1 MKEQERY
8 GYVKLSNAFWRNGKT
23 MTLLRMNPTAIAYYT
38 LLLAYCSDNL
48 TDGVIPDIAIR
59 GVFAIPDDVMDLLVE
74 VHLVDKLGES
84 FRIHDYLKWNLSGS
98 EIEQD
103 RIARREKEREKKRKQ
118 REQRALAQQKAGESE
133 SVPTLSPSCP
143 PDVPS
148 VSRAVPMQLRTKNLE
163 LRTNTSFSSKS
174 SSSRFSASR
183 YKPSE
188 KKEKEIQENQKINT
202 NQYTKLLAGFHA
214 WWDEQDELKSQT
226 QWDHL
231 FAGWVAKSKNR
242 PEYQTHTHTW
252 ACEHTLHAL
261 HASSTGEVTARYE
274 EPTRGVQLAQH
285 VARNLN
291 NGLSEK
297 EAVQQAEEQMFD

>member
-48 TDGVIPDIAIR
+48 TDGLIPDIAIR
-59 GVFAIPDDVMDLLVE
+59 GVFAVPKDCLEQLVE
-74 VHLVDKLGES
+74 VRLLDKGEKGY
-84 FRIHDYLKWNLSGS
+84 RIHDYLKWNMSGA
-98 EIEQD
+98 EIEQE
-103 RIARREKEREKKRKQ
+103 RAERREQARLRKQKQ
-118 REQRALAQQKAGESE
+118 REREAAESDK
-133 SVPTLSPSCP
+133 S
-143 PDVPS
+143 DGS
-148 VSRAVPMQLRTKNLE
+148 VSVTPMSRSSHASVTQRHAQLRTKNLE

-188 KKEKEIQENQKINT
+188 EKEKEIQENQKINT
-202 NQYTKLLAGFHA
+202 NQYTKLLAGFHS

-231 FAGWVAKSKNR
+231 FAGWIAKSKNR